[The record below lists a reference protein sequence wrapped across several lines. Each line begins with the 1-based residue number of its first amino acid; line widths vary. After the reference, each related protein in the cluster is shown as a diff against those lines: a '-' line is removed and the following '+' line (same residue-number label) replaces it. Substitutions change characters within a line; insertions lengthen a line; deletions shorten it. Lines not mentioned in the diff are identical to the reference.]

1 MQRFALRWYH
11 KVMLKQQV
19 RRKQLVLSLAQNE
32 KSYAL
37 SLRALGETYGSP
49 AFEPFTRLPEVASLF
64 ADMFLLL
71 SYHNN
76 LHDTLSQRY
85 LRWNVDSSSAT
96 FFRSL
101 CVSIFVYFVLTSCLQ
116 VNFLREE
123 ESKYRSKYQQL
134 LGMVTEWTKNAP
146 GRYATFHALKAGDL
160 LVEDALALPQSA

>member
-85 LRWNVDSSSAT
+85 LRWNVDSCVGDLFQELVRLYLCVLRFNLLLAGEFPTGGGEQVSLQVSAAPGNGDRMDEECA
-96 FFRSL
+96 RSL
-101 CVSIFVYFVLTSCLQ
+101 RHIPRLEGGGPT
-116 VNFLREE
+116 
-123 ESKYRSKYQQL
+123 
-134 LGMVTEWTKNAP
+134 G
-146 GRYATFHALKAGDL
+146 
-160 LVEDALALPQSA
+160 